1 MNPSHFAAPRASSRS
16 VGQYRWVLLWL
27 SIGCVTAILL
37 LANAVRD
44 YVFVSRLLATQQVR
58 HQMTQI
64 AAQIEQQ
71 LRRSAPTSDTLE
83 SALGGSSFGAE
94 SINLRDQEG
103 TLLEHLGVRFPA
115 SSFSLQEEHNAF
127 SRREP
132 LAYASTSG
140 SRQFL
145 EGFSCRTQSN
155 HRSLTADSKLVT

>member
-132 LAYASTSG
+132 L
-140 SRQFL
+140 F
-145 EGFSCRTQSN
+145 RTLPTPN
-155 HRSLTADSKLVT
+155 GDLVVEVFPLHPAHRSV